1 MKNKQFLI
9 VALFL
14 GLVGTLSAQN
24 NDNLRGRINDRP
36 TQAVQRRANAPQKT
50 DQKMPDR
57 LSDCQRDGLHGEVQN
72 VLSVMYE
79 AEGRANGAT
88 RGTIM
93 ERLKTVYNQKG
104 QRRNQQYLSN
114 EEDMIFKTKYKH
126 DDFGL
131 VTLEH
136 ILDPEEN
143 VIGRTYYLYDADL
156 ILTEVYVEDEE
167 RQIESRVLYKYDA
180 QGRVSQLSF
189 NDHANNV
196 FRREVYIYGENDNI
210 YKTVVFNGQGQKVQE
225 KRFEYDEHNEPVSS
239 TLFDYYEDPNE
250 PELTITLYEYKYDE
264 EGNWVTRYEYQL
276 ENDRKTLVYIVERDI
291 KYY

>member
-1 MKNKQFLI
+1 MRMKQFLFA
-9 VALFL
+9 ALFL
-14 GLVGTLSAQN
+14 GLTGCLAAQN

-36 TQAVQRRANAPQKT
+36 NQAVPRRADAPTKV
-50 DQKMPDR
+50 DQRMPDQ
-57 LSDCQRDGLHGEVQN
+57 LSDCQRDGLHGEVHD

-79 AEGRANGAT
+79 ADGRANDAG
-88 RGTIM
+88 RGSIM

-104 QRRNQQYLSN
+104 QRRSQSYLSN
-114 EEDMIFKTKYKH
+114 EEDMIFRTRYKH

-156 ILTEVYVEDEE
+156 VLTEVYVEDEE

-180 QGRVSQLSF
+180 QGRVSQLSY

-196 FRREVYIYGENDNI
+196 FRREMYIYGENDNVF
-210 YKTVVFNGQGQKVQE
+210 KTVVFNGQGQKVQE
-225 KRFEYDEHNEPVSS
+225 IRYEYDEHNEPVSS
-239 TLFDYYEDPNE
+239 TMYDYYEDPNE
-250 PELTITLYEYKYDE
+250 PELTITLYEYRYDE
-264 EGNWVTRYEYQL
+264 EGNWVTRYEYIL
-276 ENDRKTLVYIVERDI
+276 DNDKKIPTYIVERDI
-291 KYY
+291 RYY

>member
-1 MKNKQFLI
+1 MKIKQFLI
-9 VALFL
+9 ATLFL
-14 GLVGTLSAQN
+14 GLVGSLSAQN

-36 TQAVQRRANAPQKT
+36 NQAVQRRPDAPQKN
-50 DQKMPDR
+50 DQRMPDR
-57 LSDCQRDGLHGEVQN
+57 MSDCQRDGLHGEVKD

-79 AEGRANGAT
+79 ADAQSTAAGRGS
-88 RGTIM
+88 IM
-93 ERLKTVYNQKG
+93 ERLMTVYKQNG
-104 QRRNQQYLSN
+104 QRRSQSYLSN
-114 EEDMIFKTKYKH
+114 EEDMIFKTRYKH
-126 DDFGL
+126 DGFGL

-180 QGRVSQLSF
+180 QGRLSQRSF

-196 FRREVYIYGENDNI
+196 FRREIYIYGENDNI
-210 YKTVVFNGQGQKVQE
+210 FKTVVFNGKGEKVQE
-225 KRFEYDEHNEPVSS
+225 IRYEYDEHNEPVSS
-239 TLFDYYEDPNE
+239 TLYDFYEDPNE
-250 PELTITLYEYKYDE
+250 PELTITLYEYRYDE
-264 EGNWVTRYEYQL
+264 EGNWVTRYEYL
-276 ENDRKTLVYIVERDI
+276 YDNDKKVPVYIVERDI

>member
-1 MKNKQFLI
+1 MKNKQILI

-14 GLVGTLSAQN
+14 GISGCLTAQN

-36 TQAVQRRANAPQKT
+36 NQAVQRRANAPQKEN
-50 DQKMPDR
+50 QHMPDCI
-57 LSDCQRDGLHGEVQN
+57 SDCQRDGLHGEVRD

-79 AEGRANGAT
+79 ADVHANDAG

-93 ERLKTVYNQKG
+93 ERLMTVYNQKG
-104 QRRNQQYLSN
+104 QRRSQSYLSN
-114 EEDMIFKTKYKH
+114 EEDMIFRTKYKH

-180 QGRVSQLSF
+180 QGRISQRSF

-196 FRREVYIYGENDNI
+196 FRREMYIYGDNDNVL
-210 YKTVVFNGQGQKVQE
+210 KTVVFNGKGDKVQE
-225 KRFEYDEHNEPVSS
+225 VRYEYDEHNEPVSS
-239 TLFDYYEDPNE
+239 TLYDYYEDPSE
-250 PELTITLYEYKYDE
+250 PELTITIYEYRYDE
-264 EGNWVTRYEYQL
+264 EGNWVTRYEYQF
-276 ENDRKTLVYIVERDI
+276 ENDKKIPTYIVERDI

>member
-1 MKNKQFLI
+1 MKNKQILF

-14 GLVGTLSAQN
+14 GLAGCLAAQN
-24 NDNLRGRINDRP
+24 NDNIRGRINDRP
-36 TQAVQRRANAPQKT
+36 NQAVQPRPNAPQKNA
-50 DQKMPDR
+50 QRMPDQ
-57 LSDCQRDGLHGEVQN
+57 LSDCQRDGLHGEVQD

-79 AEGRANGAT
+79 ADEHTSAAS
-88 RGTIM
+88 RGSIM

-104 QRRNQQYLSN
+104 QRRSQSYLSN
-114 EEDMIFKTKYKH
+114 EEDMIFRTKYKH

-180 QGRVSQLSF
+180 QGRVSQLSY

-210 YKTVVFNGQGQKVQE
+210 FKTVVFNAKGEKVQE
-225 KRFEYDEHNEPVSS
+225 IRYEYDEHNEPVSS
-239 TLFDYYEDPNE
+239 TLYDYYEDPNE
-250 PELTITLYEYKYDE
+250 PELTITLFEYRYDE

-276 ENDRKTLVYIVERDI
+276 ENDKKIPIYIVERDI
-291 KYY
+291 RYF

>member
-1 MKNKQFLI
+1 MNIKQFLI
-9 VALFL
+9 ATLFL
-14 GLVGTLSAQN
+14 GLSGCLAAQN

-36 TQAVQRRANAPQKT
+36 NQAVQRRPDAPTKV
-50 DQKMPDR
+50 DQRMPDR
-57 LSDCQRDGLHGEVQN
+57 LSDCQRDGLHGEVKN

-79 AEGRANGAT
+79 ADGRANNAG
-88 RGTIM
+88 RGSIL

-104 QRRNQQYLSN
+104 QRRSQSYLSN
-114 EEDMIFKTKYKH
+114 EEDMIFRTKYKH

-180 QGRVSQLSF
+180 QGRVSQLSY

-196 FRREVYIYGENDNI
+196 FRREMYIYGENDNI
-210 YKTVVFNGQGQKVQE
+210 YKTVVFNGEGQKVQE
-225 KRFEYDEHNEPVSS
+225 IRYEYDEHNEPVSS
-239 TLFDYYEDPNE
+239 TLYDYYADPNE
-250 PELTITLYEYKYDE
+250 PELTITLYEYRYDE
-264 EGNWVTRYEYQL
+264 EGNWVTRYEYVL
-276 ENDRKTLVYIVERDI
+276 DNDKKIPTYIVERDI

>member
-1 MKNKQFLI
+1 MKNKQILF

-24 NDNLRGRINDRP
+24 NDNIRGRINDRP
-36 TQAVQRRANAPQKT
+36 NQAVQRRPNAPQKN
-50 DQKMPDR
+50 DQRMPDQI
-57 LSDCQRDGLHGEVQN
+57 SDCQRDGLHGEVQD

-79 AEGRANGAT
+79 AEGRDNMAS
-88 RGTIM
+88 RGSIM

-104 QRRNQQYLSN
+104 QRRSQSYLSN
-114 EEDMIFKTKYKH
+114 EEDMIFRTKYKH

-180 QGRVSQLSF
+180 QGRISQLSY
-189 NDHANNV
+189 NDHENNV
-196 FRREVYIYGENDNI
+196 FRREMYIYGADDNI
-210 YKTVVFNGQGQKVQE
+210 LKTVVFNAKGDKVQE
-225 KRFEYDEHNEPVSS
+225 IRYEYDEHNEPVSS
-239 TLFDYYEDPNE
+239 TLYDYYENPNE
-250 PELTITLYEYKYDE
+250 PELTITLYEYRYDE
-264 EGNWVTRYEYQL
+264 EGNWITRYEYEL
-276 ENDRKTLVYIVERDI
+276 DNDKKVPVYIVERDI
-291 KYY
+291 RYF

>member
-1 MKNKQFLI
+1 MKNKQILF

-14 GLVGTLSAQN
+14 GLVGILNAQN
-24 NDNLRGRINDRP
+24 NDNIRGRINDRP
-36 TQAVQRRANAPQKT
+36 NQAVQRRPNAPQKT
-50 DQKMPDR
+50 DQRMPDQI
-57 LSDCQRDGLHGEVQN
+57 SDCQRDGLHGEVQD

-79 AEGRANGAT
+79 AEGRDNVAS
-88 RGTIM
+88 RGSIM

-104 QRRNQQYLSN
+104 QRRSQSYLSN
-114 EEDMIFKTKYKH
+114 EEDMIFRTKYKH
-126 DDFGL
+126 DAFGL

-180 QGRVSQLSF
+180 QGRISQLSY
-189 NDHANNV
+189 NDHENNV
-196 FRREVYIYGENDNI
+196 FRREMYIYGADDNI
-210 YKTVVFNGQGQKVQE
+210 FKTVVFNAKGDKVQE
-225 KRFEYDEHNEPVSS
+225 IRYEYDEHNEPVSS
-239 TLFDYYEDPNE
+239 TLYDYYEDPNE
-250 PELTITLYEYKYDE
+250 PELTITLYEYRYDE
-264 EGNWVTRYEYQL
+264 EGNWITRYEYEL
-276 ENDRKTLVYIVERDI
+276 DNDKKVPVYIVERDI

>member
-1 MKNKQFLI
+1 MNIKQFLI
-9 VALFL
+9 ATLFL
-14 GLVGTLSAQN
+14 GLSGCLAAQN

-36 TQAVQRRANAPQKT
+36 NQAVQRRPDAPTKV
-50 DQKMPDR
+50 DQHMPDR
-57 LSDCQRDGLHGEVQN
+57 LSDCQRDGLHGEVKN

-79 AEGRANGAT
+79 ADGRANNAG
-88 RGTIM
+88 RGSIF

-104 QRRNQQYLSN
+104 QRRSQSYLSN
-114 EEDMIFKTKYKH
+114 EEDMIFRTKYKH

-180 QGRVSQLSF
+180 QGRVSQLSY

-196 FRREVYIYGENDNI
+196 FRREMYIYGENDNI
-210 YKTVVFNGQGQKVQE
+210 YKTVVFNGEGQKVQE
-225 KRFEYDEHNEPVSS
+225 IRYEYDEHNEPVSS
-239 TLFDYYEDPNE
+239 TLYDYYEDPNE
-250 PELTITLYEYKYDE
+250 PELTITLYEYRYDE
-264 EGNWVTRYEYQL
+264 EGNWVTRYEYVL
-276 ENDRKTLVYIVERDI
+276 DNDKKIPTYIVEGDI
-291 KYY
+291 KYF

>member
-1 MKNKQFLI
+1 MNNKKIL
-9 VALFL
+9 VAALFL
-14 GLVGTLSAQN
+14 ILAGTMSAQN

-36 TQAVQRRANAPQKT
+36 TQAVQRRPNAPQKT
-50 DQKMPDR
+50 NQHMPD
-57 LSDCQRDGLHGEVQN
+57 LMSDCQRDGFHGEVQN

-79 AEGRANGAT
+79 ADENASTPR
-88 RGTIM
+88 RGSIM

-104 QRRNQQYLSN
+104 QRRSQSYLSN
-114 EEDMIFKTKYKH
+114 EEDMIFRTKYKH

-180 QGRVSQLSF
+180 QGRLSQTSF
-189 NDHANNV
+189 NDHENNV

-210 YKTVVFNGQGQKVQE
+210 YKTVVFNGKGQKVQE
-225 KRFEYDEHNEPVSS
+225 IRYEYDEHNERTSA
-239 TLFDYYEDPNE
+239 TLYDYYEDPNE
-250 PELTITLYEYKYDE
+250 PELTITLYEYRYDE

-276 ENDRKTLVYIVERDI
+276 ENDRKIPIYVVERDI

>member
-1 MKNKQFLI
+1 MKIKQILI
-9 VALFL
+9 ATLFFV
-14 GLVGTLSAQN
+14 LVGSVAAQN

-36 TQAVQRRANAPQKT
+36 NQAVQRRPNAPTKT
-50 DQKMPDR
+50 AQQMPDR
-57 LSDCQRDGLHGEVQN
+57 MSDCTRDGLHGEVQN

-79 AEGRANGAT
+79 ADNHAS

-104 QRRNQQYLSN
+104 QRRSQSYLSN
-114 EEDMIFKTKYKH
+114 EEDMIFRTKYKH

-143 VIGRTYYLYDADL
+143 VIGRTYYIYDADL

-167 RQIESRVLYKYDA
+167 RQVESRVLYKYDA
-180 QGRVSQLSF
+180 QGRLSQLSF
-189 NDHANNV
+189 NDNYNNV
-196 FRREVYIYGENDNI
+196 FRREMYIYGENDNI
-210 YKTVVFNGQGQKVQE
+210 YKTVVFNAQGKKVQE
-225 KRFEYDEHNEPVSS
+225 VRYEYDEHNERISS
-239 TLFDYYEDPNE
+239 TMYDYYEDPND
-250 PELTITLYEYKYDE
+250 PELTITLYEYRYDE

-276 ENDRKTLVYIVERDI
+276 ENDKKIPVYIVERDI
-291 KYY
+291 KYF

>member
-1 MKNKQFLI
+1 MKIKQFLMA
-9 VALFL
+9 ALFL

-36 TQAVQRRANAPQKT
+36 NQAVQRRPNAPQKT
-50 DQKMPDR
+50 DQRMPDR
-57 LSDCQRDGLHGEVQN
+57 ISDCQRDGLHGEVKD

-79 AEGRANGAT
+79 ADPHSNAAGRGS
-88 RGTIM
+88 IM
-93 ERLKTVYNQKG
+93 ERLMTVYKQNG
-104 QRRNQQYLSN
+104 QRRSQSYLSN

-126 DDFGL
+126 DGFGL

-156 ILTEVYVEDEE
+156 ILTEVYVEDEI
-167 RQIESRVLYKYDA
+167 RY
-180 QGRVSQLSF
+180 
-189 NDHANNV
+189 
-196 FRREVYIYGENDNI
+196 
-210 YKTVVFNGQGQKVQE
+210 
-225 KRFEYDEHNEPVSS
+225 EYDEHNEPVSS
-239 TLFDYYEDPNE
+239 TLYDFYEDPNE
-250 PELTITLYEYKYDE
+250 PELTITLFEYRYDE

-276 ENDRKTLVYIVERDI
+276 DNDKKIPVYIVERDI

>member
-1 MKNKQFLI
+1 MKNKQVLAI
-9 VALFL
+9 AVFL
-14 GLVGTLSAQN
+14 GFAGCLAAQN

-36 TQAVQRRANAPQKT
+36 TQAVQRRPNAPQKNE
-50 DQKMPDR
+50 QRMPEQ
-57 LSDCQRDGLHGEVQN
+57 LSDCQRDGLHGEVKN

-79 AEGRANGAT
+79 ADNHANAGRGS
-88 RGTIM
+88 IL

-104 QRRNQQYLSN
+104 QRRSQSYLSN
-114 EEDMIFKTKYKH
+114 EEDMIFRTKYKH

-136 ILDPEEN
+136 ILDPDEN
-143 VIGRTYYLYDADL
+143 IIGRTYYLYDPDL
-156 ILTEVYVEDEE
+156 ILTEVYIEDEE

-180 QGRVSQLSF
+180 QGRLSQLSY

-196 FRREVYIYGENDNI
+196 FRREIYIYGENDNI
-210 YKTVVFNGQGQKVQE
+210 YKTVVFNAKGEKVQE
-225 KRFEYDEHNEPVSS
+225 IRYEYDEHNEPVSS

-250 PELTITLYEYKYDE
+250 PERTITLYEYRYDE
-264 EGNWVTRYEYQL
+264 EGNWVTRYEYQV
-276 ENDRKTLVYIVERDI
+276 ENDKKIPVYIVERDI

>member
-1 MKNKQFLI
+1 MKIKQFLI
-9 VALFL
+9 ATLLLSVA
-14 GLVGTLSAQN
+14 GALSAQN

-36 TQAVQRRANAPQKT
+36 NQAVQRRANAPQKT
-50 DQKMPDR
+50 GQRMPDR
-57 LSDCQRDGLHGEVQN
+57 ISDCQRDGLHGEVKD

-79 AEGRANGAT
+79 ADPQANATGRGSV
-88 RGTIM
+88 M
-93 ERLKTVYNQKG
+93 ERLMTVYKQDG
-104 QRRNQQYLSN
+104 QRRSQSYLSN

-126 DDFGL
+126 DGFGL

-136 ILDPEEN
+136 ILDPNEN

-180 QGRVSQLSF
+180 QGRLSQRSF

-196 FRREVYIYGENDNI
+196 FRREVYIYGENDNVF
-210 YKTVVFNGQGQKVQE
+210 KTVVFNAKGEKVQE
-225 KRFEYDEHNEPVSS
+225 IRYEYDGHNEPVSA
-239 TLFDYYEDPNE
+239 TLYDFYENPNE
-250 PELTITLYEYKYDE
+250 PELTITLFEYRYDE

-276 ENDRKTLVYIVERDI
+276 ENDKKVPVYVVERDI